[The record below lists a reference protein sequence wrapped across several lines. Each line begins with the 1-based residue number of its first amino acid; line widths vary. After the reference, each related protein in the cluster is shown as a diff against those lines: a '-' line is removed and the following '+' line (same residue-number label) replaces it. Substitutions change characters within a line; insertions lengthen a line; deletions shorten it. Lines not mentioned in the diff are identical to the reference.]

1 MPLLETV
8 LDLRKK
14 GYGDSAIIGALK
26 ERGVSP
32 REITNA
38 LSQASVK
45 SAVDY
50 APETQSENIQA
61 QISAESMQP
70 SIMEQEAP
78 SQIPQPQM
86 PQQFQQMQQEAPEY
100 IYPTQQSQY
109 PEQYQYPQQA
119 GQGGYETET
128 MSELAEQIVAE
139 KISDTNKK
147 LSSLSEFRK
156 IAEAKLEDAE
166 QRLRKIESLIE
177 SLQLSILSRIG
188 SYGKNLDDIKTEM
201 QAMQDT
207 FSKTLN
213 PLMDR
218 ARKASG
224 RFQPG
229 QAQQP
234 EEAPEQSMQEEIAEK
249 PAKSRKQKSEPEFED
264 YLR

>member
-1 MPLLETV
+1 M
-8 LDLRKK
+8 
-14 GYGDSAIIGALK
+14 
-26 ERGVSP
+26 
-32 REITNA
+32 
-38 LSQASVK
+38 K
-45 SAVDY
+45 SAVDS
-50 APETQSENIQA
+50 APEAQSENVQA
-61 QISAESMQP
+61 QTSAESMQP

-86 PQQFQQMQQEAPEY
+86 QQQFQQVQQEAPEY
-100 IYPTQQSQY
+100 IYPTQQAYQY

-139 KISDTNKK
+139 KLSDTNKK
-147 LSSLSEFRK
+147 LSSLAEFRK

-177 SLQLSILSRIG
+177 NLQIAILNKIS
-188 SYGKNLDDIKTEM
+188 SYGKSVDDIKTEV
-201 QAMQDT
+201 QDMQDT

-218 ARKASG
+218 AR
-224 RFQPG
+224 FQ
-229 QAQQP
+229 QRRETI
-234 EEAPEQSMQEEIAEK
+234 EEGEESHEMAADAEK

>member
-14 GYGDSAIIGALK
+14 GYGDSAIICALK

-177 SLQLSILSRIG
+177 SLQMSILSKIG

-201 QAMQDT
+201 QAMQNT

-213 PLMDR
+213 PLIDR
-218 ARKASG
+218 TRASSG
-224 RFQPG
+224 RFQAE
-229 QAQQP
+229 QT
-234 EEAPEQSMQEEIAEK
+234 EETDIRQEDDAEK
-249 PAKSRKQKSEPEFED
+249 PARKSKSKDEFEN